1 MKVLLLEDVYNLG
14 RAGEIKKVANGYGRN
29 YLIPQGLAILATPGA
44 LSQADRIQEE
54 ADNRRNLLNKEM
66 SGVAAKLEEVR
77 LVFPARAGETG
88 KLYGSVTTQMLAEKL
103 SEELGTE
110 ISKRQI
116 DTQPLRLLGM
126 HNVKVRLTI
135 DMIPEFNVVIYREG
149 ESPENYMV
157 KAEELAG
164 EDVEAPDLIE
174 EEMVAEYETSEPI
187 LEETEEPEVIEE
199 LTEDIEEI
207 LEETEETEE
216 TGE

>member
-66 SGVAAKLEEVR
+66 SGVAAKLEEVQ